1 MRRPQ
6 TAWAIIAI
14 LCGPAG
20 IAIGKLR
27 LIAPT
32 PGTFFALGVMATLCV
47 GGVVFGIWDA
57 RRAAKSGR
65 LINN

>member
-1 MRRPQ
+1 MRRKR
-6 TAWAIIAI
+6 TAWAIVAI
-14 LCGPAG
+14 LCGPIG
-20 IAIGKLR
+20 IAIGRLH

-32 PGTFFALGVMATLCV
+32 PGMFFALGVMATLCV